1 MGNGFLRVNGKDF
14 YRDDEKVILRGYGIG
29 SWLNLEHFMLGI
41 PGTDSQMR
49 TAIANAYG
57 KDNAKKFW
65 QKFYRAMVDKS
76 DFEFL
81 KSLGVNAVR
90 IAFNY
95 RLFEDDQN
103 PYSYMEEGFEQ
114 IDRTLGLCEQYGI
127 YAILDL
133 HSAPGWQNPDWH
145 CDNPTGESLFWE
157 HADFR
162 KRTLALWKHIASHYA
177 DNKWVGAYDLMNEP
191 VVITVDRKNL
201 NQVSTD
207 LINEIRKVD
216 KNHIIFVQG
225 DMYSSHFDLFEP
237 FEDPNVA
244 CSFHF
249 YPFLF
254 QHLYTKKQSQKE
266 QIEHTLFENVTLKD
280 ISERLKR
287 PVWCG
292 ETGGL
297 FSDSNKA
304 QQESTLSDILE
315 IYERY
320 GISWSI
326 WTYKDA
332 RSMGTMHPKADS
344 PWMRFSASTK
354 QKRDFW
360 DEFKFRDSFVD
371 ELAKK
376 YSMEISSLEKRKLGF
391 RILANNQ
398 LVMKEVYAKLFK
410 DIPFEE
416 FLGYL
421 DSFKYSNCE
430 CWEGVA
436 NLVRKYAKPK
446 K

>member
-1 MGNGFLRVNGKDF
+1 MSNGFLRVNGKDF
-14 YRDDEKVILRGYGIG
+14 YRDDEKIILRGYGIG

-65 QKFYRAMVDKS
+65 QKFYTSMVDKS
-76 DFEFL
+76 DFQFM

-95 RLFEDDQN
+95 RLFENDQK
-103 PYSYMEEGFEQ
+103 PYSYTEEGFEQ
-114 IDRTLGLCEQYGI
+114 IDRALGLCEQYGI

-145 CDNPTGESLFWE
+145 CDNTMGESLFWE

-162 KRTLALWKHIASHYA
+162 KRTMALWKHIASHYA
-177 DNKWVGAYDLMNEP
+177 ANKWVGAYDLMNEP
-191 VVITVDRKNL
+191 VVMTPDKKIL

-225 DMYSSHFDLFEP
+225 DMYSSNFDMFEP

-266 QIEHTLFENVTLKD
+266 QIERTLFENVTLKD

-297 FSDSNKA
+297 FSDDNKT
-304 QQESTLSDILE
+304 QQENILGDGLE
-315 IYERY
+315 IFEKH

-332 RSMGTMHPKADS
+332 RSMGTIHPKADAG
-344 PWMRFSASTK
+344 WMRFSGSTK

-360 DEFKFRDSFVD
+360 DEFKFKDSFVD

-376 YSMEISSLEKRKLGF
+376 YSMEISGMEKRKLGF

-398 LVMKEVYAKLFK
+398 LIMKEVYTKRLK

-416 FLGYL
+416 FLGYA

-430 CWEGVA
+430 CWEGVV